1 MYSSRRFRRIIRGEI
16 NNMCKVFEI
25 YLYICGGL
33 VSLAIL
39 LGLIIL
45 ILNVIAYTYET
56 YIGFD
61 TFSKFL
67 KKYHR
72 EMKEQKKKVIK

>member
-1 MYSSRRFRRIIRGEI
+1 MYTSRRYTRIIRGEI

-25 YLYICGGL
+25 YLYICESL

-56 YIGFD
+56 YIGFK
-61 TFSKFL
+61 TFNKFL

-72 EMKEQKKKVIK
+72 EMKEEKRRIK

>member
-1 MYSSRRFRRIIRGEI
+1 
-16 NNMCKVFEI
+16 MCKVFEI
-25 YLYICGGL
+25 YLYVCGGL
-33 VSLAIL
+33 VSLAIS

-56 YIGFD
+56 CIRFK

-72 EMKEQKKKVIK
+72 EMKEEKRRIK

>member
-1 MYSSRRFRRIIRGEI
+1 MCEI
-16 NNMCKVFEI
+16 FEI

-33 VSLAIL
+33 VGLAIL

-45 ILNVIAYTYET
+45 TLNIIAYTYET
-56 YIGFD
+56 YIGFK
-61 TFSKFL
+61 TFNKFL

-72 EMKEQKKKVIK
+72 EMKEEKRRIK

>member
-1 MYSSRRFRRIIRGEI
+1 
-16 NNMCKVFEI
+16 MCKVFEI
-25 YLYICGGL
+25 YLYVSGGL
-33 VSLAIL
+33 VGLAIL
-39 LGLIIL
+39 LGLIVL

-61 TFSKFL
+61 TFRKFL

-72 EMKEQKKKVIK
+72 EMKEEQKKVIK

>member
-1 MYSSRRFRRIIRGEI
+1 MYTSRRYTRIIRGEI

-56 YIGFD
+56 YIGFK
-61 TFSKFL
+61 TFNKFL

-72 EMKEQKKKVIK
+72 EMKEEKRRIK

>member
-1 MYSSRRFRRIIRGEI
+1 
-16 NNMCKVFEI
+16 MCKVFEI

-33 VSLAIL
+33 VSLLIL
-39 LGLIIL
+39 FGLIIL

-56 YIGFD
+56 YIGFK
-61 TFSKFL
+61 TFNKFL

-72 EMKEQKKKVIK
+72 EMKEEKKKVVK

>member
-1 MYSSRRFRRIIRGEI
+1 
-16 NNMCKVFEI
+16 MCEVFEI

-56 YIGFD
+56 YIGFK
-61 TFSKFL
+61 TFNKFL

-72 EMKEQKKKVIK
+72 EMKEEKRRIK

>member
-1 MYSSRRFRRIIRGEI
+1 
-16 NNMCKVFEI
+16 MCKVFEI

-33 VSLAIL
+33 ISLAIL

-56 YIGFD
+56 YIGFK
-61 TFSKFL
+61 TFNKFL

-72 EMKEQKKKVIK
+72 EMKEEKKKVIK

>member
-1 MYSSRRFRRIIRGEI
+1 
-16 NNMCKVFEI
+16 MCKVFEI

-56 YIGFD
+56 CIGFK

-67 KKYHR
+67 KKYHK
-72 EMKEQKKKVIK
+72 EMKEEKKKVIK

>member
-1 MYSSRRFRRIIRGEI
+1 
-16 NNMCKVFEI
+16 MCKVFEI

-33 VSLAIL
+33 VGLAIL

-45 ILNVIAYTYET
+45 TLNIIAYTYQS

-61 TFSKFL
+61 TFRKFL
-67 KKYHR
+67 KKYHK
-72 EMKEQKKKVIK
+72 EMKEEKKKVVK

>member
-1 MYSSRRFRRIIRGEI
+1 
-16 NNMCKVFEI
+16 MCKVFEI

-56 YIGFD
+56 YIGFK
-61 TFSKFL
+61 TFNKFL

-72 EMKEQKKKVIK
+72 EMKEEKRRIK

>member
-1 MYSSRRFRRIIRGEI
+1 
-16 NNMCKVFEI
+16 MCKIFEI

-45 ILNVIAYTYET
+45 TLNIIAYTYES
-56 YIGFD
+56 YIGFK
-61 TFSKFL
+61 TFRKFL
-67 KKYHR
+67 KKYHK
-72 EMKEQKKKVIK
+72 EMKEEKRKVIK

>member
-1 MYSSRRFRRIIRGEI
+1 
-16 NNMCKVFEI
+16 MCKIFEI

-33 VSLAIL
+33 VSLGIL

-45 ILNVIAYTYET
+45 ILNIIAYAYQT

-61 TFSKFL
+61 TFRKFL
-67 KKYHR
+67 KNIIEK
-72 EMKEQKKKVIK
+72 

>member
-1 MYSSRRFRRIIRGEI
+1 
-16 NNMCKVFEI
+16 MCKVFEI

-33 VSLAIL
+33 VGLAIL

-45 ILNVIAYTYET
+45 TLNIIAYTYES

-61 TFSKFL
+61 TFNKFL
-67 KKYHR
+67 KKYEK
-72 EMKEQKKKVIK
+72 EMKEEKKKVVK

>member
-1 MYSSRRFRRIIRGEI
+1 
-16 NNMCKVFEI
+16 MCKVFEI

-56 YIGFD
+56 YIGFK
-61 TFSKFL
+61 TFNKVL

-72 EMKEQKKKVIK
+72 EIKEEKRRNK

>member
-1 MYSSRRFRRIIRGEI
+1 
-16 NNMCKVFEI
+16 MCKVFEI

-56 YIGFD
+56 CIGFK
-61 TFSKFL
+61 TFYKFL
-67 KKYHR
+67 KKYHK
-72 EMKEQKKKVIK
+72 EMKEEKRR

>member
-1 MYSSRRFRRIIRGEI
+1 
-16 NNMCKVFEI
+16 MCKVFEI

-33 VSLAIL
+33 VGLAIL

-45 ILNVIAYTYET
+45 TLNIIAYTYES

-61 TFSKFL
+61 TFNKFL
-67 KKYHR
+67 KKYHK
-72 EMKEQKKKVIK
+72 EMKEEKKKVVK

>member
-1 MYSSRRFRRIIRGEI
+1 
-16 NNMCKVFEI
+16 MCKVFEI

-39 LGLIIL
+39 LGLIML

-56 YIGFD
+56 YIGFK
-61 TFSKFL
+61 TFNKFL

-72 EMKEQKKKVIK
+72 EMKEEKRRIK

>member
-1 MYSSRRFRRIIRGEI
+1 
-16 NNMCKVFEI
+16 MCKVFEI

-33 VSLAIL
+33 VSLSIL
-39 LGLIIL
+39 FGLIIL

-56 YIGFD
+56 YIGFK
-61 TFSKFL
+61 TFNKFL

-72 EMKEQKKKVIK
+72 EMKEEKRRIK

>member
-1 MYSSRRFRRIIRGEI
+1 
-16 NNMCKVFEI
+16 MCKVFEI
-25 YLYICGGL
+25 YLYVCGGL

-56 YIGFD
+56 YIGFK
-61 TFSKFL
+61 TFNKFL

-72 EMKEQKKKVIK
+72 EMKEEKRRIK